1 MIKSAR
7 SFVLLGA
14 LGVAISSTPATAA
27 SVYFGEDLAAFSA
40 ANMPNSTEARTS
52 FLDNLSSYGVEG
64 LESVTTDANGIGATT
79 TLSFGATGVT
89 GTLNF
94 ATTVRSLPFNSRFA
108 ADGSN
113 YLDTSFTRRIT
124 FDTAVQAFGL
134 FVIDA
139 NEANNDP
146 ANVTW
151 NDGDPLTQADI
162 DARPFDSVDGIFR
175 IVTERSPGVFEVL
188 FAGGTFPAGDSA
200 AMFVGL
206 IDAANPFTNI
216 ILINGTSGLDTA
228 FQDGFAYD
236 GLIVGSA
243 AAVPEPGTLAL
254 VALGLAGFGAAARRR
269 SRPTASTPR

>member
-1 MIKSAR
+1 MTKFAHR
-7 SFVLLGA
+7 LALLA
-14 LGVAISSTPATAA
+14 SLSLGIAATPATAA
-27 SVYFGEDLAAFSA
+27 AVFFGEDLAAASA
-40 ANMPNSTEARTS
+40 ANMTNSTTARS
-52 FLDNLSSYGVEG
+52 AFLANLSSFGVED
-64 LESVTTDANGIGATT
+64 LESVPTTDGIGSTS
-79 TLSFGATGVT
+79 TLNFGATGVT

-94 ATTVRSLPFNSRFA
+94 LTTVRSEPFNARFA

-124 FDTAVQAFGL
+124 FNTAVQAFGL

-139 NEANNDP
+139 NERDNDP
-146 ANVTW
+146 ATVTV
-151 NDGDPLTQADI
+151 NGATLTQAQI
-162 DARPFDSVDGIFR
+162 EARSFDSVDGIFR

-188 FAGGTFPAGDSA
+188 FDGGTFPAADSS

-206 IDAANPFTNI
+206 IDVANPFTNI
-216 ILINGTSGLDTA
+216 ILINGTSGLDNA

-236 GLIVGSA
+236 GLIVGT

-269 SRPTASTPR
+269 SQAGTPTTQA

>member
-40 ANMPNSTEARTS
+40 ANMPNSTAARTS

-64 LESVTTDANGIGATT
+64 LESVTTDANGIGATI

-139 NEANNDP
+139 NEADNDP
-146 ANVTW
+146 ATVTV
-151 NDGDPLTQADI
+151 NGQTLTQAQI
-162 DARPFDSVDGIFR
+162 EARSFDSVDGIFR

-188 FAGGTFPAGDSA
+188 FDGGTFPAGDSA

-206 IDAANPFTNI
+206 IDAANPFDNI

-236 GLIVGSA
+236 GLIVGS
-243 AAVPEPGTLAL
+243 AVPEPGTLAL

-269 SRPTASTPR
+269 SRPTASTRR